1 MHPRRVAGYWFSR
14 KGGFMALKVLGVLIL
29 IGVLTVGSLFAYY
42 RRDLE
47 SIKPGEIAKRVQTTV
62 TRYYDRNG
70 ALLWEDKGDGNYK
83 LVVKSDQ
90 LSDNLKHATVAIEDR
105 DFYHHHGISP
115 TGLVRAA
122 FNNASGGEVQGG
134 STLTQ
139 QLVKQVF
146 FADEAQDRGFGGIPR
161 KIKEVILAIE
171 VERMYDKD
179 QILTLYLNESP
190 YGGRRNGAESGAQT
204 YFGKS
209 AKDLSVAEAALL
221 AAVPNNPS
229 VYDPYNEAGHEAL
242 IARQHKVINVMAE
255 MKYITNEQADEAKKY
270 PILEHVKPPVDTNE
284 GIKAPHFVLEVR
296 KQLEAEL
303 GKATV
308 GRGGLT
314 IKTTFDLKAQEAAD
328 KAVARGAGMLPT
340 YGADNIAM
348 SSVDVKTGQIIA
360 MVGSVD
366 YNKPGYGQQNSS
378 TSLLEPGSSIK
389 PIADFAPLFK
399 QREGVNY
406 APGSILSDENIDSL
420 YCAGYQ
426 GSCTVQNYTRQTYG
440 NVSIRQSLGSSLNR
454 PAVKAMYIA
463 GVDDALATARELG
476 DKSYCTGNNDA
487 GLSAAIGGGCT
498 VRQVEH
504 TNAYASLARGG
515 SYLPISYV
523 LEVRNSANEV
533 LKKWEAPK
541 PKQAVDPQVAYM
553 LSSILSDPNARSL
566 TFGLQANSFG
576 FNVPG
581 VWTASKTGTTENGQG
596 SAKDSWFMDYSPV
609 VATGVWMGNHD
620 GSPLASSAN
629 DVVRRVANDYM
640 LDVHNQVYLPSGA
653 WKSGDQVPRP
663 EGMKDLAING
673 RMDVYPS
680 WFNQTAGR
688 AKDKIDFDKVSKK
701 RATDCT
707 PADARVN
714 LEVYKTTDPIS
725 KREIM
730 IAPDGYNASSEDD
743 LHKCEDVKPSV
754 AGIEVKK
761 ASGDQYTIT
770 VTANQGTHQ
779 LSNLK
784 IQVGG
789 GLIADVPISGSGNYQ
804 TTTTIKKSEDIT
816 VTILDSAAYS
826 TTTSKKFT
834 PSGGKK
840 R

>member
-1 MHPRRVAGYWFSR
+1 
-14 KGGFMALKVLGVLIL
+14 
-29 IGVLTVGSLFAYY
+29 
-42 RRDLE
+42 
-47 SIKPGEIAKRVQTTV
+47 
-62 TRYYDRNG
+62 
-70 ALLWEDKGDGNYK
+70 
-83 LVVKSDQ
+83 
-90 LSDNLKHATVAIEDR
+90 
-105 DFYHHHGISP
+105 
-115 TGLVRAA
+115 
-122 FNNASGGEVQGG
+122 
-134 STLTQ
+134 
-139 QLVKQVF
+139 
-146 FADEAQDRGFGGIPR
+146 
-161 KIKEVILAIE
+161 
-171 VERMYDKD
+171 
-179 QILTLYLNESP
+179 
-190 YGGRRNGAESGAQT
+190 
-204 YFGKS
+204 
-209 AKDLSVAEAALL
+209 
-221 AAVPNNPS
+221 
-229 VYDPYNEAGHEAL
+229 
-242 IARQHKVINVMAE
+242 
-255 MKYITNEQADEAKKY
+255 
-270 PILEHVKPPVDTNE
+270 
-284 GIKAPHFVLEVR
+284 
-296 KQLEAEL
+296 
-303 GKATV
+303 
-308 GRGGLT
+308 
-314 IKTTFDLKAQEAAD
+314 
-328 KAVARGAGMLPT
+328 
-340 YGADNIAM
+340 
-348 SSVDVKTGQIIA
+348 
-360 MVGSVD
+360 
-366 YNKPGYGQQNSS
+366 
-378 TSLLEPGSSIK
+378 
-389 PIADFAPLFK
+389 
-399 QREGVNY
+399 
-406 APGSILSDENIDSL
+406 
-420 YCAGYQ
+420 
-426 GSCTVQNYTRQTYG
+426 
-440 NVSIRQSLGSSLNR
+440 
-454 PAVKAMYIA
+454 MYIA

-581 VWTASKTGTTENGQG
+581 VWTASKTATTENGQG

-754 AGIEVKK
+754 AGIEIKK

-826 TTTSKKFT
+826 TTASKKFT

-840 R
+840 DND